1 MEYLNRTDTIAMDLG
16 TEHDYIVVGSGCTGA
31 MAAQTLIEKGVKVLM
46 LDAGESDTNSS
57 AIVPKKSFT
66 EIRKTDDEQYKYWLG
81 KNFEGIHL
89 GKTSTGAQLTP
100 ARKYI
105 LRNTDKLLP
114 LISET
119 FLPMESLSYGGLG
132 NAWGLG
138 CCVFSDKELETAGLP
153 IDKMKEAYQ
162 FISDRIGISA
172 ENDDATPY
180 TSSAIRN
187 LQKPNTIDSNSDSIY
202 KKYKNNK
209 EKLNKK
215 GFYMGR
221 PALALLTEKK
231 GEREAAN
238 YTEMDFYSDNGAA
251 YRPSL
256 TINQLKMNS
265 NFQYL
270 SNALVLSFSNENELA
285 TITYIDTKSNERKT
299 IKCKKLILCAG
310 TLSTARI
317 VLRSM
322 GNSSQRLPLLCN
334 PYKYFTLLQPA
345 LLGKLPNEQR
355 TAFAQLALYHN
366 PSGDNFNVGAASI
379 YSYHSLMLF
388 RTIKEVPLGLKQGRK
403 IMQLMLPAISVM
415 GVHHPDVISD
425 KKNIELVKD
434 NNSPTGDYLKAEYVL
449 SAEEQ
454 KQITER
460 EKQYSATIRKLGCYT
475 LKKID
480 PGYGASIHYAGCLPF
495 SQADKAYHLST
506 TGRLHGTNNIYVAD
520 GSGFNYLPAKGIT
533 LSIMAYAHLTALNS
547 LSN

>member
-1 MEYLNRTDTIAMDLG
+1 MDIGTI
-16 TEHDYIVVGSGCTGA
+16 HDYIVVGSGCTGA
-31 MAAQTLIEKGVKVLM
+31 MAAQTLVEKGVTVLM
-46 LDAGESDTNSS
+46 LDAGETDTRYST
-57 AIVPKKSFT
+57 ITPKKGFT
-66 EIRKTDDEQYKYWLG
+66 DIRKTDNEQYKYWLG
-81 KNFEGIHL
+81 ENFEGIHL
-89 GKTSTGAQLTP
+89 GKTTTGAQLTP

-138 CCVFSDKELETAGLP
+138 CCVFSDKELEAAGLP

-162 FISDRIGISA
+162 SISDRIGISA

-180 TSSAIRN
+180 TSSGIKN
-187 LQKPNTIDSNSDSIY
+187 LQKPNTIDNNSDSIY
-202 KKYKNNK
+202 KKYKINK

-231 GEREAAN
+231 GEREAVN
-238 YTEMDFYSDNGAA
+238 YNEMDFYSDNGAA
-251 YRPSL
+251 YRPSI
-256 TINQLKMNS
+256 TVTQLKKNS

-270 SNALVLSFSNENELA
+270 SNALVLSFSNENELT
-285 TITYIDTKSNERKT
+285 TITYLDTSSNEKKT

-334 PYKYFTLLQPA
+334 PYKYFTLLQPS
-345 LLGKLPNEQR
+345 LLGKLPNEER

-366 PSGDNFNVGAASI
+366 PAENNFNVGAASI

-388 RTIKEVPLGLKQGRK
+388 RTIKEVSLGFREGRK
-403 IMQLMLPAISVM
+403 IMQLMLPAMSVM
-415 GVHHPDVISD
+415 GVHHPDTYSNN
-425 KKNIELVKD
+425 KYIELVKD
-434 NNSPTGDYLKAEYVL
+434 NYSSTGDHLKAEYIL
-449 SAEEQ
+449 SSEEQ
-454 KQITER
+454 KQIVER
-460 EKQYSATIRKLGCYT
+460 ETQYSATMRKLGCYT
-475 LKKID
+475 VKKIN

-495 SQADKAYHLST
+495 SETDKAYHLSSD
-506 TGRLHGTNNIYVAD
+506 GRLHGTKNIYVAD